1 MVGVSDR
8 SGSQAGPGEAVRLLG
23 LVNSCWMTAAIS
35 AAADLGIPDLL
46 VEGPR
51 SSRELADTIGAHE
64 PFLRR
69 LLVALSTLDVCEA
82 RDDDMFAL
90 GPLGEVLRSD
100 APVSVRSWALYSGA
114 EMWPVWGHL
123 AEAVRTGRSGREIDS
138 GVREFEFLDANPD
151 SARRFDEAMVE
162 LTRLATPGIVA
173 AYPFSGCRRVVDV
186 GGGYGELLTAIL
198 DAHPSLT
205 GILFDIPNTIDEA
218 HAHVEQSGV
227 SDRCELVGGS
237 FFESVPAGEDL
248 YILKSIIHDWDDE
261 RSREILRTCT
271 EAMRDDSRLLVI
283 ERIRPEQ
290 VDNSPGSQNIAR
302 ADLTMLVALAA
313 QERTESEFREL
324 LASAGLQV
332 QNVIPAAA
340 GFSVIEASKR

>member
-1 MVGVSDR
+1 M
-8 SGSQAGPGEAVRLLG
+8 AY
-23 LVNSCWMTAAIS
+23 N
-35 AAADLGIPDLL
+35 
-46 VEGPR
+46 
-51 SSRELADTIGAHE
+51 
-64 PFLRR
+64 
-69 LLVALSTLDVCEA
+69 
-82 RDDDMFAL
+82 
-90 GPLGEVLRSD
+90 
-100 APVSVRSWALYSGA
+100 
-114 EMWPVWGHL
+114 
-123 AEAVRTGRSGREIDS
+123 
-138 GVREFEFLDANPD
+138 EFEFLAANPD

-227 SDRCELVGGS
+227 SDRCELVAGS

-283 ERIRPEQ
+283 ERIRPDQ
-290 VDNSPGSQNIAR
+290 VDNSPASQNIAR

-313 QERTESEFREL
+313 QERTESEFRDL
-324 LASAGLQV
+324 LASPGCTCRTSFPQ
-332 QNVIPAAA
+332 QPD
-340 GFSVIEASKR
+340 SV